1 MNKTVLKIPY
11 PKTAAGKRQWSR
23 EYGLNAIYAGKHW
36 TKRQKDSQYWHALV
50 KEEQLQQQ
58 NIAKKP
64 FERPVRIVF
73 SWNSRLDIDNE
84 AYKRKLIID
93 ALKGWVIYDDTK
105 RYVRELADKITSEEY
120 IIVEIEEV

>member
-23 EYGLNAIYAGKHW
+23 EYGLNAIYSGKHW

-50 KEEQLQQQ
+50 KEQLQEQ

>member
-23 EYGLNAIYAGKHW
+23 EYGLNAIYSGKHW

-50 KEEQLQQQ
+50 KEQLQEQ

-64 FERPVRIVF
+64 FELPVRIVF

-105 RYVRELADKITSEEY
+105 RYVRELGDRITSEEY